1 MSGWGNWLE
10 KGKALAATI
19 DQQINESVGVEHS
32 RTGNNDHLNDAWND
46 DFDDDD
52 VLNDESN
59 GWNEEQTL
67 QQPQFSSASSTLV
80 PVEHDSMLSSVS
92 DTPKDCK
99 VVMESVDEK
108 TSTAIAKDHFSPPSM
123 PEPAEV
129 TKEQDETLE
138 PDENEGWDNDLHVDS
153 LDFEEQVP
161 ESEQQSPPETVQ
173 EHTTESLPKNE
184 SLQEEIE
191 FQATVEESSPDFVDS
206 QEASEK
212 LGNDEAGPSE
222 DISEPVEKEVPE
234 SPPSP
239 RVDFEIQSSPLF
251 EKVDTVEMYE
261 TIVEI
266 PPLEPEVP
274 VEINPDIAV
283 PKEFENDGQ
292 QQDVPSKADESFAMQ
307 SQAEVDAKVL
317 ELQEESQMAVALLQS
332 QLEDLQIQLGQRE
345 DQLTSKAEQLT
356 TMQAIFESE
365 KEELRKKIAD
375 TKEEAKRRILKA
387 KERVEAME
395 KRLANAS
402 KSADEA
408 GAQSEVIAALREEG
422 EKLAHKQSE
431 MEKAV
436 RAAKGETR
444 DLREQLEAE
453 IASKDKALEKIAS
466 LEAELKRTKDDL
478 ASARKGES
486 QVVKLDA
493 ELLSLKEECQRKATA
508 NLSLEQQ
515 VKELK
520 AENKELR
527 TEVEQ
532 ARRGAELE
540 KQDESKKL
548 KKEHNDL
555 LSDLENKL
563 RTSEREANMR
573 EDALRHEVT
582 EIRKRWQDAV
592 RRADAL
598 SMDVQQSTAPLLRQL
613 ESLERQSRA
622 RAATWAELETKL
634 RSDLDESVIENENL
648 VKERNDFKSTASR
661 LQRLMKDRDEEL
673 TTSRSKLDDQSVK
686 IKQLETKLTAVEA
699 ERQKLKEKYE
709 EIEKVANEGVSKVRS
724 DMMQTVV
731 ESEERYRAQIESA
744 EKELKTEREIRSQ
757 LERQVEQLLENSGM
771 IQLPPTPG
779 AQLLLSEE
787 KPKKLRSTEGQAE
800 ILASTLNGFDS
811 DEDDGISD
819 EEGEESSTPIGLS
832 SFAAMEELNQRLKC
846 ATVELKSLR
855 EQLAGSERTRES
867 LMGEL
872 IESRHA
878 REKLPLFEAK
888 VKELTEE
895 TREKELEIMGLRED
909 LQEVKELYRSQ
920 MNILLEEKAA
930 AMAPSGLN
938 GGVTATPIDDEAD
951 DWPLESEELQTS

>member
-1 MSGWGNWLE
+1 
-10 KGKALAATI
+10 
-19 DQQINESVGVEHS
+19 
-32 RTGNNDHLNDAWND
+32 
-46 DFDDDD
+46 
-52 VLNDESN
+52 
-59 GWNEEQTL
+59 
-67 QQPQFSSASSTLV
+67 
-80 PVEHDSMLSSVS
+80 
-92 DTPKDCK
+92 
-99 VVMESVDEK
+99 
-108 TSTAIAKDHFSPPSM
+108 
-123 PEPAEV
+123 
-129 TKEQDETLE
+129 
-138 PDENEGWDNDLHVDS
+138 
-153 LDFEEQVP
+153 
-161 ESEQQSPPETVQ
+161 
-173 EHTTESLPKNE
+173 
-184 SLQEEIE
+184 
-191 FQATVEESSPDFVDS
+191 
-206 QEASEK
+206 
-212 LGNDEAGPSE
+212 
-222 DISEPVEKEVPE
+222 
-234 SPPSP
+234 
-239 RVDFEIQSSPLF
+239 
-251 EKVDTVEMYE
+251 
-261 TIVEI
+261 
-266 PPLEPEVP
+266 
-274 VEINPDIAV
+274 
-283 PKEFENDGQ
+283 
-292 QQDVPSKADESFAMQ
+292 
-307 SQAEVDAKVL
+307 
-317 ELQEESQMAVALLQS
+317 
-332 QLEDLQIQLGQRE
+332 
-345 DQLTSKAEQLT
+345 
-356 TMQAIFESE
+356 
-365 KEELRKKIAD
+365 
-375 TKEEAKRRILKA
+375 
-387 KERVEAME
+387 
-395 KRLANAS
+395 
-402 KSADEA
+402 
-408 GAQSEVIAALREEG
+408 
-422 EKLAHKQSE
+422 
-431 MEKAV
+431 
-436 RAAKGETR
+436 
-444 DLREQLEAE
+444 
-453 IASKDKALEKIAS
+453 
-466 LEAELKRTKDDL
+466 
-478 ASARKGES
+478 
-486 QVVKLDA
+486 
-493 ELLSLKEECQRKATA
+493 
-508 NLSLEQQ
+508 
-515 VKELK
+515 
-520 AENKELR
+520 
-527 TEVEQ
+527 
-532 ARRGAELE
+532 
-540 KQDESKKL
+540 
-548 KKEHNDL
+548 
-555 LSDLENKL
+555 
-563 RTSEREANMR
+563 
-573 EDALRHEVT
+573 
-582 EIRKRWQDAV
+582 
-592 RRADAL
+592 
-598 SMDVQQSTAPLLRQL
+598 MDVQQSTAPLLRQL

-819 EEGEESSTPIGLS
+819 EEGEESSTLIGLS

>member
-1 MSGWGNWLE
+1 
-10 KGKALAATI
+10 
-19 DQQINESVGVEHS
+19 
-32 RTGNNDHLNDAWND
+32 
-46 DFDDDD
+46 
-52 VLNDESN
+52 
-59 GWNEEQTL
+59 
-67 QQPQFSSASSTLV
+67 
-80 PVEHDSMLSSVS
+80 
-92 DTPKDCK
+92 
-99 VVMESVDEK
+99 
-108 TSTAIAKDHFSPPSM
+108 
-123 PEPAEV
+123 
-129 TKEQDETLE
+129 
-138 PDENEGWDNDLHVDS
+138 
-153 LDFEEQVP
+153 
-161 ESEQQSPPETVQ
+161 
-173 EHTTESLPKNE
+173 
-184 SLQEEIE
+184 
-191 FQATVEESSPDFVDS
+191 
-206 QEASEK
+206 
-212 LGNDEAGPSE
+212 
-222 DISEPVEKEVPE
+222 
-234 SPPSP
+234 
-239 RVDFEIQSSPLF
+239 
-251 EKVDTVEMYE
+251 
-261 TIVEI
+261 
-266 PPLEPEVP
+266 
-274 VEINPDIAV
+274 
-283 PKEFENDGQ
+283 
-292 QQDVPSKADESFAMQ
+292 MQ
-307 SQAEVDAKVL
+307 SQAEVDDKVL
-317 ELQEESQMAVALLQS
+317 QLQEESQMAVALLQS

-395 KRLANAS
+395 RRLTNVS

-436 RAAKGETR
+436 RAAKVETR

-453 IASKDKALEKIAS
+453 TASKDKALEKIAS
-466 LEAELKRTKDDL
+466 LEAELKQTKDDL

-563 RTSEREANMR
+563 RASEREANMR

-779 AQLLLSEE
+779 AQLVLSEE

-855 EQLAGSERTRES
+855 EQLADSERTREN

-888 VKELTEE
+888 VKELTGE